1 MQKVTKKRI
10 IFAGRSLV
18 WGTLLFS
25 TTMLLLNWNDVKTVV
40 NGRYVIIT
48 NAQDTVMHRI
58 GSAGLE
64 PVQSLFSKARTAIR
78 SIRSGL
84 PATNAN

>member
-1 MQKVTKKRI
+1 MQKGTKRRI

-18 WGTLLFS
+18 WGTLLF
-25 TTMLLLNWNDVKTVV
+25 TAIMLLLNWNDVKTSV
-40 NGRYVIIT
+40 NGKYVIIT

-64 PVQSLFSKARTAIR
+64 PVQSLFSKARTAIK
-78 SIRSGL
+78 SINSGL